1 MPTENTTQATAPSAP
16 LPDDATPTPGE
27 SITDRLTGQDVE
39 PTPAPEP
46 PPDEP
51 GEPVEPPG
59 PGDSSTMVAPAKE
72 ADGWQVDPYQL
83 RSFTDAVVRVRS
95 YLDAV
100 QAKVNRMQG
109 VELTPQ
115 IGTSPVGEQLAKK
128 FDDRLNS
135 ADGLR
140 ARLTEAMKHMDD
152 FVTKAEA
159 AARAY
164 EEAEDSTVDT
174 INTGGQSDT
183 QAKRG

>member
-1 MPTENTTQATAPSAP
+1 
-16 LPDDATPTPGE
+16 
-27 SITDRLTGQDVE
+27 
-39 PTPAPEP
+39 
-46 PPDEP
+46 
-51 GEPVEPPG
+51 
-59 PGDSSTMVAPAKE
+59 MVAPAKK

-164 EEAEDSTVDT
+164 EEVEDGTVDT
-174 INTGGQSDT
+174 INTGGQSDVPS
-183 QAKRG
+183 AKRG